1 TDKFMKVLQNNILL
15 VGLIAIFNIILTE
28 SLVYAFYYLIGTTTM
43 SIPVFIDQRLWT
55 TILINL
61 AFFLVVFFP
70 FRLFLDRLVK
80 SE

>member
-1 TDKFMKVLQNNILL
+1 
-15 VGLIAIFNIILTE
+15 
-28 SLVYAFYYLIGTTTM
+28 
-43 SIPVFIDQRLWT
+43 
-55 TILINL
+55 INL

>member
-1 TDKFMKVLQNNILL
+1 
-15 VGLIAIFNIILTE
+15 
-28 SLVYAFYYLIGTTTM
+28 
-43 SIPVFIDQRLWT
+43 
-55 TILINL
+55 LINL

>member
-1 TDKFMKVLQNNILL
+1 
-15 VGLIAIFNIILTE
+15 
-28 SLVYAFYYLIGTTTM
+28 
-43 SIPVFIDQRLWT
+43 T

>member
-1 TDKFMKVLQNNILL
+1 
-15 VGLIAIFNIILTE
+15 
-28 SLVYAFYYLIGTTTM
+28 
-43 SIPVFIDQRLWT
+43 

>member
-1 TDKFMKVLQNNILL
+1 
-15 VGLIAIFNIILTE
+15 
-28 SLVYAFYYLIGTTTM
+28 
-43 SIPVFIDQRLWT
+43 
-55 TILINL
+55 

>member
-1 TDKFMKVLQNNILL
+1 
-15 VGLIAIFNIILTE
+15 
-28 SLVYAFYYLIGTTTM
+28 IGTTTM

-61 AFFLVVFFP
+61 SFFLVVFFP

>member
-1 TDKFMKVLQNNILL
+1 
-15 VGLIAIFNIILTE
+15 
-28 SLVYAFYYLIGTTTM
+28 
-43 SIPVFIDQRLWT
+43 
-55 TILINL
+55 L

>member
-1 TDKFMKVLQNNILL
+1 
-15 VGLIAIFNIILTE
+15 
-28 SLVYAFYYLIGTTTM
+28 
-43 SIPVFIDQRLWT
+43 
-55 TILINL
+55 NL